1 MRYESCVTSLS
12 WIPSEAVT
20 GKTRA
25 FFDAGFTHYD
35 EPPPA
40 VLGDIEE
47 LRAAD
52 RFRFANPLRA
62 WIDVDGSGQITAGG
76 YLGGGLMGATTVRL
90 GSRSHT
96 FQAVALPDLQ
106 REPERGR
113 APSRGAGQAERG
125 RAPSAGAGKAER
137 GRARSAGAG
146 KAERGRARS
155 AGAGK
160 AERGETWMRFVQ
172 TVGGR
177 TALPAPRPVRH
188 PPFVQ
193 WRAPLV
199 WTTLSLTLYADG
211 HAEYE
216 VVGASRFP
224 RHWIY
229 DAAGELAH
237 KSGLTDYVN
246 WAGVSF
252 GRHTPWGDEDSPAL
266 ITAVETAL
274 ERNLS
279 VQLMHG
285 GAKPRISQLDAGAL
299 LVRQGEPGQE
309 IYLVL
314 DGVIGVERDGTRLAE
329 YGPGAMLGERAGL
342 EGGVR
347 TSTLVA
353 VTPCRVAS
361 VDAGQFDSAML
372 TELAAGHQREDSA
385 RPAPAPCLS
394 RDPRSAL
401 PPPAGA
407 HPRTAAG

>member
-25 FFDAGFTHYD
+25 FFDAGFAHYD

-52 RFRFANPLRA
+52 RFRFANLLRA

-76 YLGGGLMGATTVRL
+76 YRGGGLMGATTVRL
-90 GSRSHT
+90 GSLSRT

-106 REPERGR
+106 HEPERGR
-113 APSRGAGQAERG
+113 AQSGGGRRVGAGAERGGGTSRARGRDAGAGQT
-125 RAPSAGAGKAER
+125 
-137 GRARSAGAG
+137 
-146 KAERGRARS
+146 
-155 AGAGK
+155 
-160 AERGETWMRFVQ
+160 ERGETWMRFVQ
-172 TVGGR
+172 TAGGR
-177 TALPAPRPVRH
+177 TGVPAPRPVRH

-193 WRAPLV
+193 WQAPLV

-216 VVGASRFP
+216 VAGASRFP

-237 KSGLTDYVN
+237 KSGLTDYAN
-246 WAGVSF
+246 WIGVSF
-252 GRHTPWGDEDSPAL
+252 GRRTPWGDEDSPAL
-266 ITAVETAL
+266 VTAVETAL
-274 ERNLS
+274 ERTLS

-285 GAKPRISQLDAGAL
+285 GAKPRISQLDAGAQ
-299 LVRQGEPGQE
+299 LVRQGEPGRE

-314 DGVIGVERDGTRLAE
+314 DGVVGVERDGTRLAE

-361 VDAGQFDSAML
+361 VDAGQFDAAML

-385 RPAPAPCLS
+385 CPAPAPAL
-394 RDPRSAL
+394 RARPRSA
-401 PPPAGA
+401 AG
-407 HPRTAAG
+407 